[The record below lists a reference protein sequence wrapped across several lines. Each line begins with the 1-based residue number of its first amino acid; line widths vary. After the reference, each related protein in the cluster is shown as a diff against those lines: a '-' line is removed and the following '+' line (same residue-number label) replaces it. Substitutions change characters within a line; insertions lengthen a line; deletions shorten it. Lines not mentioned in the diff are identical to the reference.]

1 MLSRIIKYCLEH
13 RLLVI
18 LVICLAI
25 FFGVTAIFKAS
36 TEFLP
41 DLSSPIISVI
51 TENPGLAAQE
61 VETLIT
67 RPIES
72 ALRSTPNVTG
82 IRSNTMY
89 GVSWVILSFKWGT
102 DYYFARQLITQNLT
116 DVIPRLPL
124 GTHAPILSNAA
135 SRLGEVIE
143 YYLKGD
149 LSPLDLRELA
159 NYDVRYRM
167 LSVPGVWRV
176 WNMGGEVRQYQVLLD
191 MLKMRF
197 LGVSIN
203 QVTNALQDNNENF
216 TGNILP
222 NDPIEYATRGL
233 GRITKLNDLYHVA
246 IATKKGV
253 PLYLKNIATIRE
265 GGQFRRGLALI
276 DNKEVVTS
284 TVTKHYGVDTMPVIY
299 GVKRA
304 LREIQ
309 SMLPSG
315 VEIKAF
321 FDQSELIN
329 LSIRNLKESMII
341 GGIAVILICLPFL
354 NNVRATLILTVII
367 PVSVVITFACM
378 KLFHITINVMS
389 LGGIVVG
396 LGTMIDGAIVDT
408 ENIYRHMLLNPNDRF
423 AATLKGS
430 IEVRR
435 PIAFS
440 TSIII
445 AVFAPLL
452 FLTGFEGRL
461 FYPFAFT
468 IVVSMLIGFILS
480 LTLTPILCYTFIKIK
495 HDYEQQDG
503 WLTRHSLKGY
513 VPICNTAL
521 KRPKSTCL
529 IALGVLGITT
539 LLVPLIGT
547 SLLPTFDEGALVA
560 VVMTPPGASLKET
573 ARISDKVAQIIKQA
587 PDVKDVIQRVGRPEG
602 SEMPETA
609 NIGEM
614 YIQLADWKERRHS
627 IDDIKDWMRKS
638 IEDFPG
644 TIITFTTPLND
655 RIEESIS
662 GVRGQLAVNIFGNDL
677 DILVQKGNQL
687 GGIMQHIQGVMDVGV
702 EQTLGI
708 LQLNMLIDR
717 ERANRYGLSA
727 KMIGDAVETAMGG
740 RVVTT
745 VVRDIK
751 EYDVLVR
758 LQERFRDDPEKIGT
772 LLIDTP
778 NGNKVRLS
786 SVCKIWKDTGPL
798 SIKREN
804 MQRRIQVT
812 CNISHR
818 NIGSIVSDI
827 QGRIKDL
834 GLPAGYYVTFG
845 GNYERQQ
852 ELTRQ
857 LITIFI
863 VSAIVVFMLL
873 LAAFRSAWQAFLLI
887 FFIPFALMGGVW
899 ALFLTGNTF
908 NISSL
913 IGMVAHFGLTVEK
926 GVIMLE
932 FINELRQEGHPIQE
946 ALFLAGKTRM
956 RPVLMT
962 AITSIVG
969 VVPLAIGMGA
979 GSEIQQ
985 PMAIVLIGG
994 LITSTS
1000 IILIVLPAAY
1010 ELVQKF
1016 IEGRSIKPNEKSF

>member
-1 MLSRIIKYCLEH
+1 MLSRVIKYCLEH

-25 FFGVTAIFKAS
+25 FFGVTAIFKSS

-61 VETLIT
+61 AETLIT

-72 ALRSTPNVTG
+72 SLRSTPNVTA

-89 GVSWVILSFKWGT
+89 GVSWVTLSFKWGT

-143 YYLKGD
+143 YYIKGG
-149 LSPLDLRELA
+149 LPPLDLRELA
-159 NYDVRYRM
+159 DYDVRYRM

-176 WNMGGEVRQYQVLLD
+176 WNMGGEVRQYQALLD

-197 LGVSIN
+197 LGVSLN

-216 TGNILP
+216 TGNIIP
-222 NDPIEYATRGL
+222 YDPIEYATRGL
-233 GRITKLNDLYHVA
+233 GRITKINDLYHIA
-246 IATKKGV
+246 IATKNGV
-253 PLYLKNIATIRE
+253 PLYLKDIATIKE

-276 DNKEVVTS
+276 DNKEVVVS
-284 TVTKHYGVDTMPVIY
+284 TVTKHYGVDTMPVIH
-299 GVKRA
+299 GVKKA

-315 VEIKAF
+315 VEIRAF

-341 GGIAVILICLPFL
+341 GGIAVILVCLPFL
-354 NNVRATLILTVII
+354 NNIRATLILTVVI
-367 PVSVVITFACM
+367 PVSVAITFACM

-440 TSIII
+440 TLIII

-452 FLTGFEGRL
+452 FLTGFEGKI

-468 IVVSMLIGFILS
+468 IIVSMLIGFILS

-495 HDYEQQDG
+495 GGRERYEG
-503 WLTRHSLKGY
+503 WFTRHALRGY
-513 VPICNTAL
+513 MPICKTAL
-521 KRPKSTCL
+521 NRPKSTCL
-529 IALGVLGITT
+529 IAIGILGSTALI
-539 LLVPLIGT
+539 VPFMGT
-547 SLLPTFDEGALVA
+547 SLLPAFDEGALVA
-560 VVMTPPGASLKET
+560 VVMTPPGSSLKET
-573 ARISDKVAQIIKQA
+573 ARISDKVARIIKQA
-587 PDVKDVIQRVGRPEG
+587 PDVKEVIQRVGRPEG

-614 YIQLADWKERRHS
+614 YVQLADWKERRHS
-627 IDDIKDWMRKS
+627 IDEIKDWMRNRTA
-638 IEDFPG
+638 DFPG
-644 TIITFTTPLND
+644 VIIFFTTPLND

-677 DILVQKGNQL
+677 DVLVQKGNRL
-687 GGIMQHIQGVMDVGV
+687 SEIMQQIPGVTDVGV

-727 KMIGDAVETAMGG
+727 KAIGDAIETTMGG

-745 VVRDIK
+745 VVKDIK

-758 LQERFRDDPEKIGT
+758 LQERFRDDPEKIGA

-786 SVCKIWKDTGPL
+786 SVCKIWRDTGPL

-827 QGRIKDL
+827 QDHIKEL
-834 GLPAGYYVTFG
+834 SLPASYYVTFG

-873 LAAFRSAWQAFLLI
+873 LAAFRSVWQAFLLI

-899 ALFLTGNTF
+899 ALFLTGNNF

-926 GVIMLE
+926 GIIMLE

-994 LITSTS
+994 LITSTL
-1000 IILIVLPAAY
+1000 IILVVLPAVY
-1010 ELVQKF
+1010 GLVQKI
-1016 IEGRSIKPNEKSF
+1016 IEGRRKPHALTSH

>member
-1 MLSRIIKYCLEH
+1 MLSRVIKYCLEH
-13 RLLVI
+13 RLLTI

-25 FFGVTAIFKAS
+25 FFGVTAIFKTS
-36 TEFLP
+36 TDFLP

-89 GVSWVILSFKWGT
+89 GVSWVTLSFKWGT

-116 DVIPRLPL
+116 DVVPRLPL

-135 SRLGEVIE
+135 SRLGEVVE
-143 YYLKGD
+143 YYLKGA
-149 LSPLDLRELA
+149 LPPLDLRELA

-191 MLKMRF
+191 MQKMRF
-197 LGVSIN
+197 LGVSLN
-203 QVTNALQDNNENF
+203 RVTDALQDNNENF
-216 TGNILP
+216 TGNIIP
-222 NDPIEYATRGL
+222 YDPIEYTTRGL
-233 GRITKLNDLYHVA
+233 GRITSLKDLYHIA
-246 IATKKGV
+246 IDSKNGV
-253 PLYLKNIATIRE
+253 PVYLKDIATIRE
-265 GGQFRRGLALI
+265 GGEFRRGLVLM
-276 DNKEVVTS
+276 DNKEIVTS
-284 TVTKHYGVDTMPVIY
+284 TVTKHYGVDTMPVIRS
-299 GVKRA
+299 VKKA
-304 LREIQ
+304 LKEIQ
-309 SMLPSG
+309 SMLPTG
-315 VEIKAF
+315 VEIKTF

-341 GGIAVILICLPFL
+341 GGIAVILVCLPFL
-354 NNVRATLILTVII
+354 NNLRATLILMVII
-367 PVSVVITFACM
+367 PISVVITFACM

-408 ENIYRHMLLNPNDRF
+408 ENIYRHMMLNPNDRF
-423 AATLKGS
+423 GATLKGS

-440 TSIII
+440 TLIII

-452 FLTGFEGRL
+452 FLTGFEGKI

-468 IVVSMLIGFILS
+468 IIASMLTGFILS
-480 LTLTPILCYTFIKIK
+480 LTLTPILCYTFIRIK
-495 HDYEQQDG
+495 HGCKHGEG
-503 WLTRHSLKGY
+503 WLTSHVLKGY
-513 VPICNTAL
+513 LPTCNTAL
-521 KRPKSTCL
+521 KRPRSTCL
-529 IALGVLGITT
+529 IALVILGATA
-539 LLVPLIGT
+539 LIAPFMGT
-547 SLLPTFDEGALVA
+547 SLLPAFDEGALVA
-560 VVMTPPGASLKET
+560 VVMTPPGSSLKET
-573 ARISDKVAQIIKQA
+573 ARISDKIAHILKQA

-609 NIGEM
+609 NISEM

-627 IDDIKDWMRKS
+627 VNEINNWMRRQTA
-638 IEDFPG
+638 DFPG
-644 TIITFTTPLND
+644 TIVFFTTPLND

-677 DILVQKGNQL
+677 DALVLKGNQL
-687 GGIMQHIQGVMDVGV
+687 GEIMRHIPGVTDVGV

-708 LQLNMLIDR
+708 LQLNMRINR
-717 ERANRYGLSA
+717 ESANRYGLSA
-727 KMIGDAVETAMGG
+727 KAIGDAIETSMGG

-758 LQERFRDDPEKIGT
+758 LQERFRDDPEKIGA

-778 NGNKVRLS
+778 NGNKIRLA
-786 SVCKIWKDTGPL
+786 SVCKIWRDTGPL

-812 CNISHR
+812 CNIFHR

-827 QGRIKDL
+827 QNHIKEL
-834 GLPAGYYVTFG
+834 NLPPGYYVTFG
-845 GNYERQQ
+845 GNYERQR
-852 ELTRQ
+852 ELTHQ

-873 LAAFRSAWQAFLLI
+873 LAAFRSVWQAFLLI

-899 ALFLTGNTF
+899 ALFLTESTF

-926 GVIMLE
+926 GIIMLE
-932 FINELRQEGHPIQE
+932 FINELRQEGHPLQE
-946 ALFLAGKTRM
+946 ALFLAGKARM

-962 AITSIVG
+962 AVTSIVG

-994 LITSTS
+994 LITSTL
-1000 IILIVLPAAY
+1000 IILVVLPTSY
-1010 ELVQKF
+1010 GLVQNV
-1016 IEGRSIKPNEKSF
+1016 IEGRRKPHALTSH

>member
-18 LVICLAI
+18 LFICLAI
-25 FFGVTAIFKAS
+25 FLGVTSIFKTS

-82 IRSNTMY
+82 VRSNTMY
-89 GVSWVILSFKWGT
+89 GVSWVTLSFKWGT

-124 GTHAPILSNAA
+124 GTRAPILSNAA

-143 YYLKGD
+143 YYIKGD

-167 LSVPGVWRV
+167 LAVPGVWRV

-197 LGVSIN
+197 LGISMN

-216 TGNILP
+216 TGNIIP
-222 NDPIEYATRGL
+222 YDPIEYATRGL
-233 GRITKLNDLYHVA
+233 GRITNLNDLYHIA
-246 IATKKGV
+246 IATKNGV
-253 PLYLKNIATIRE
+253 PLYLKNIATIKE
-265 GGQFRRGLALI
+265 GGQFRRGLALT

-284 TVTKHYGVDTMPVIY
+284 TVTKHYGVDTMPVIH
-299 GVKRA
+299 GVKKA

-341 GGIAVILICLPFL
+341 GGIAVILVCLPFL
-354 NNVRATLILTVII
+354 NNLRATLILTVII

-423 AATLKGS
+423 TATLKGS

-440 TSIII
+440 TLIII

-468 IVVSMLIGFILS
+468 IVVAMLIGFILS
-480 LTLTPILCYTFIKIK
+480 LTLTPILCYTFIKIRYGHK
-495 HDYEQQDG
+495 QQEG

-513 VPICNTAL
+513 LPICNTAL
-521 KRPKSTCL
+521 QRPKLTCL
-529 IALGVLGITT
+529 IAIGTLGITI

-547 SLLPTFDEGALVA
+547 SLLPAFDEGALVA
-560 VVMTPPGASLKET
+560 VVITPPGASLKET

-614 YIQLADWKERRHS
+614 YIQLVDWKERRRS
-627 IDDIKDWMRKS
+627 IDEIKDWMRKHT
-638 IEDFPG
+638 EDFPG

-662 GVRGQLAVNIFGNDL
+662 GIRGQLAVNIFGNDL

-687 GGIMQHIQGVMDVGV
+687 GEIMRHIPGVTDVGV

-708 LQLNMLIDR
+708 IQLNILIDR
-717 ERANRYGLSA
+717 EHANRYGLSA

-786 SVCKIWKDTGPL
+786 SICKIWRDTGPL

-818 NIGSIVSDI
+818 NMSSIVSDI
-827 QGRIKDL
+827 QSHIKELNFPD
-834 GLPAGYYVTFG
+834 GYYITFG
-845 GNYERQQ
+845 GNYERQK
-852 ELTRQ
+852 ELTHQ
-857 LITIFI
+857 LMTIFFI
-863 VSAIVVFMLL
+863 SAIVIFMLL

-887 FFIPFALMGGVW
+887 AFIPFALMGGVW

-994 LITSTS
+994 LITSTFV
-1000 IILIVLPAAY
+1000 ILVALPAAY
-1010 ELVQKF
+1010 KLMSRFVR
-1016 IEGRSIKPNEKSF
+1016 G

>member
-25 FFGVTAIFKAS
+25 FFGVTAIFNAS

-89 GVSWVILSFKWGT
+89 GVSWVTLSFKWGT

-124 GTHAPILSNAA
+124 GTRAPILSNAA

-143 YYLKGD
+143 YYIKGD

-167 LSVPGVWRV
+167 LAVPGVWRV

-191 MLKMRF
+191 MQKMRF
-197 LGVSIN
+197 LGISMN
-203 QVTNALQDNNENF
+203 RVTGALQDNNENF
-216 TGNILP
+216 TGNIIP
-222 NDPIEYATRGL
+222 YDPIEYTTRGL
-233 GRITKLNDLYHVA
+233 GRITSLKDLYHIA
-246 IATKKGV
+246 IDCKNGV
-253 PLYLKNIATIRE
+253 PVYLKDIATIQE
-265 GGQFRRGLALI
+265 GGQFRRGLVLI
-276 DNKEVVTS
+276 DNKEVVAS
-284 TVTKHYGVDTMPVIY
+284 TVTKHYGVDTMPVIQ
-299 GVKRA
+299 GVKKA

-309 SMLPSG
+309 SMLPTG
-315 VEIKAF
+315 TEIKAF

-341 GGIAVILICLPFL
+341 GGIAVILVCLPFL
-354 NNVRATLILTVII
+354 NNLRATLILTVII

-440 TSIII
+440 TLIII

-468 IVVSMLIGFILS
+468 IVVSMLIGFVLS

-495 HDYEQQDG
+495 CNHLQQDG

-513 VPICNTAL
+513 LPICNTAL
-521 KRPKSTCL
+521 KKPKLTCI
-529 IALGVLGITT
+529 IALGIVGITT
-539 LLVPLIGT
+539 FLVPLIGT
-547 SLLPTFDEGALVA
+547 SLLPTFDEGALV
-560 VVMTPPGASLKET
+560 VVVITPPGASLNET

-587 PDVKDVIQRVGRPEG
+587 PDVKEVIQRVGRPEG

-614 YIQLADWKERRHS
+614 YVQLVDWKERRHA

-638 IEDFPG
+638 VEDFPG
-644 TIITFTTPLND
+644 TVISFTTPLND

-662 GVRGQLAVNIFGNDL
+662 GVRGQLAVNVFGSDL

-687 GGIMQHIQGVMDVGV
+687 GKIMQHVPGVMDVGV
-702 EQTLGI
+702 EQTIGI

-758 LQERFRDDPEKIGT
+758 LQERFRDDPEKIGS

-786 SVCKIWKDTGPL
+786 SVCKFWRDTGPL

-827 QGRIKDL
+827 QNHIKDL
-834 GLPAGYYVTFG
+834 SLPSGYYVTFG

-852 ELTRQ
+852 ELTHQ

-873 LAAFRSAWQAFLLI
+873 LAAFRSVWQAFLLI

-926 GVIMLE
+926 GIIMLE

-962 AITSIVG
+962 AITSAVG
-969 VVPLAIGMGA
+969 VIPLAIGMGA

-994 LITSTS
+994 LITSTC
-1000 IILIVLPAAY
+1000 IILIALPAAY
-1010 ELVQKF
+1010 RLAQKLL
-1016 IEGRSIKPNEKSF
+1016 EVREKSK